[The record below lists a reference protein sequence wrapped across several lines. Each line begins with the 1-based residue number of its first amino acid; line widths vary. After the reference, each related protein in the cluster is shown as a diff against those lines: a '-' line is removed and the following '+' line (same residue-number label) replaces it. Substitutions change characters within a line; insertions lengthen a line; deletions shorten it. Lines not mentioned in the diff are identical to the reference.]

1 MRRKTLALL
10 ASLLLVSL
18 LGAAA
23 SAQTLVDVVNDMTDP
38 THRSDSEPSIAV
50 NPLNSNEISIIAFPN
65 SWSATTN
72 APVFKSRDGGAT
84 WTPIPQLP
92 PGGPS
97 STRSLDQKIAY
108 TADGKLLVS
117 QIPDTIGVPD
127 CVIYRQTAAD
137 PDAPLTLGMFYG
149 DDQPHIASDNA
160 AASPFFNR
168 RYSPWL
174 NTGIATWQSQ
184 VVWTTDDGANVNN
197 VPAGDN
203 STFNNRTTR
212 IATGPDGSVYIVYKT
227 REGAVDAN
235 FETAHFN
242 VRRSDDGGVT
252 WTANGGGATGVSVTG
267 ATAVTTWFTTSFGNS
282 AKGLVARARS
292 SDAWIATNPG
302 NGDVWV
308 AYCDRDVS
316 TFGQV
321 YVARSHD
328 RGQTWD
334 PPRRV
339 TNGTHNSAYPE
350 VAVTSSGVVGV
361 LYVDYDDSGANISFR
376 HRFAQSSDNGSS
388 WNDVILQAFD
398 PTPLANAVPGFLWGD
413 YEGLTAAG
421 HMFYGVFTG
430 LSLGRAAPEMD
441 PIFFKA
447 RATPPVKDFYV
458 RDWTD
463 AAFSADNGA
472 EPSTH
477 AAFYVTSDVWNRRM
491 NVAPTFNASDQPV
504 HEPPNNGGAPPNNF
518 MFARVHRNVSG
529 VAQDVHARYMYSEFG
544 TGSNYQVAGAAGPD
558 TISFG
563 AGDTSVVSSAHPWN
577 LPTTVSNHLC
587 LLVEIDTDDDPI
599 QPPSLLNRAPGWPT
613 SDLNVLNDNNK
624 AQRNTAVNHE
634 TGESASTNQYFAIVH
649 NPGTTIHDFTLDF
662 QAIDGDATIA
672 VVNGNERASGGKGTL
687 KIAGVRPGEN
697 RWVSV
702 KLDHA
707 TGKATAIQVAQIEN
721 GKPVNGFD
729 IRIEPAPLR
738 DLLIERLDARRI
750 VFQRLGAAAY
760 AKRVATLEGPHPTTD
775 QYAAIV
781 ADGSRVIADLK
792 PEARRQFLES
802 PFAAGDALAKLDCA
816 IKTRVVSDVI
826 VADGEFLQ
834 RADASITKAQ
844 KDRGDRADIR
854 QMIAWERELARGKL
868 AKCGPL
874 DLDIARYGA
883 VVRSLAQCAGVPFAL
898 SSSASDEELQHAH
911 REMLL
916 RIAGY

>member
-1 MRRKTLALL
+1 MRSKTPALL
-10 ASLLLVSL
+10 ASLLAAFLF
-18 LGAAA
+18 GTAA
-23 SAQTLVDVVNDMTDP
+23 SAQTLVDVVNDATDP
-38 THRSDSEPSIAV
+38 THRTDSEPSIAV

-72 APVFKSRDGGAT
+72 APIFKSRDGGAT
-84 WTPIPQLP
+84 WTPILQLP
-92 PGGPS
+92 TGGAS

-108 TADGKLLVS
+108 TADGKLIVS
-117 QIPDTIGVPD
+117 QIPDGVGLPD

-137 PDAPLTLGMFYG
+137 PDAPLALGMFYG

-160 AASPFFNR
+160 PASPFFNR

-174 NTGIATWQSQ
+174 NTGLANWQSQ
-184 VVWTTDDGANVNN
+184 VVWTIDDGANVNN

-212 IATGPDGSVYIVYKT
+212 ITVGPEGSVYIVYKT

-267 ATAVTTWFTTSFGNS
+267 ATAVTTWFTNSFGNI
-282 AKGLVARARS
+282 AKGKVGRARS
-292 SDAWIATNPG
+292 SDAWIATNPA

-308 AYCDRDVS
+308 AYCNRDAS
-316 TFGQV
+316 TFGQIF
-321 YVARSHD
+321 VARSHD

-334 PPRRV
+334 APQRV
-339 TNGTHNSAYPE
+339 TDGTHNSAYPE

-376 HRFAQSSDNGSS
+376 HRFAQSSNGGSS
-388 WNDVILQAFD
+388 WNDVVLQAFD
-398 PTPLANAVPGFLWGD
+398 PTPLANAVAGFLWGD

-421 HMFYGVFTG
+421 HTFYGVFTG
-430 LSLGRAAPEMD
+430 ASIGRAAPEMD
-441 PIFFKA
+441 PIFFKVS
-447 RATPPVKDFYV
+447 ATPPVKDFYV

-463 AAFSADNGA
+463 SAVSADNGA

-477 AAFYVTSDVWNRRM
+477 AAFYVDSDVWNLRT

-504 HEPPNNGGAPPNNF
+504 HETPNNGGVPPNNF

-529 VAQDVHARYMYSEFG
+529 AAQDVRARYMYSEFG

-563 AGDTSVVSSAHPWN
+563 AADSSVVSPAHPWN
-577 LPTTVSNHLC
+577 LPMTVSNHLC

-599 QPPSLLNRAPGWPT
+599 QPPSLLGSAPGWPT

-624 AQRNTAVNHE
+624 AQRNTEVNHE

-662 QAIDGDATIA
+662 HAIDGDATIA
-672 VVNGNERASGGKGTL
+672 VVNGNERASGRKGTL
-687 KIAGVRPGEN
+687 KIAAVRPGEN

-702 KLDHA
+702 RLDHTAGNA
-707 TGKATAIQVAQIEN
+707 TGIQVAQIES
-721 GKPVNGFD
+721 GKPVNGFE
-729 IRIEPAPLR
+729 IRVEPAPLP
-738 DLLIERLDARRI
+738 DLIVEKLDARRI
-750 VFQRLGAAAY
+750 FFQRLGAATY
-760 AKRVATLEGPHPTTD
+760 AKRVAALARHRPTPD
-775 QYAAIV
+775 QYVAIV
-781 ADGSRVIADLK
+781 AEGSRVIGELR
-792 PEARRQFLES
+792 PELRRQILDS
-802 PFAAGDALAKLDCA
+802 AFAAGEALAKLDGA
-816 IKTRVVSDVI
+816 VKTRVASDVV

-834 RADASITKAQ
+834 RADASLTKVQ
-844 KDRGDRADIR
+844 KDRGDRADIQ

-868 AKCGPL
+868 AKCGSL
-874 DLDIARYGA
+874 DLDSGRYGLI
-883 VVRSLAQCAGVPFAL
+883 VRSLARCAGVSL
-898 SSSASDEELQHAH
+898 SLGSSPSQEELQRAH
-911 REMLL
+911 REILSGVS
-916 RIAGY
+916 GY